1 MSFSLGGDAKVLGR
15 PRVSGRSELTI
26 KLEYDNSDRSM
37 ATGFIQRRRSRGI
50 DFGETAEH
58 RSPKTRGL
66 QLGVFSPSNH
76 AFRTGTKAS
85 PVHCSGIPLDLVT
98 RLWVLTYRDL
108 YTGTKPAHGGPGQ
121 TCRDRPVPTGPAM
134 SSPPT
139 SHKKKKIR
147 SIQFDQSGHRVLHAQ
162 PWITLDEPQPP
173 IEPAPGTEP
182 CSGLATSTHVVIILR
197 FCEHGCGC

>member
-1 MSFSLGGDAKVLGR
+1 MST
-15 PRVSGRSELTI
+15 SGRQQNI
-26 KLEYDNSDRSM
+26 G
-37 ATGFIQRRRSRGI
+37 ARRRGSC
-50 DFGETAEH
+50 
-58 RSPKTRGL
+58 SW
-66 QLGVFSPSNH
+66 VFSPSNH

-98 RLWVLTYRDL
+98 RPWVLTYRDL
-108 YTGTKPAHGGPGQ
+108 YTGTKPAHGGLKG
-121 TCRDRPVPTGPAM
+121 RPVGIVQFRPARRCHHR
-134 SSPPT
+134 PPAT
-139 SHKKKKIR
+139 RKKNIR